1 MAPYCAA
8 RDEQIPICCRGWRIQ
23 IPHQYIIVE
32 IIVMY
37 HVPKADT
44 YSPKYGGCQDH
55 APIGRCALKVSPV
68 AGLTGFPLVSRR
80 QHKQK
85 RLRKFLE

>member
-1 MAPYCAA
+1 
-8 RDEQIPICCRGWRIQ
+8 
-23 IPHQYIIVE
+23 
-32 IIVMY
+32 MY

-80 QHKQK
+80 QRVYTSVVVMGLYKYNTKSVK
-85 RLRKFLE
+85 RPQ